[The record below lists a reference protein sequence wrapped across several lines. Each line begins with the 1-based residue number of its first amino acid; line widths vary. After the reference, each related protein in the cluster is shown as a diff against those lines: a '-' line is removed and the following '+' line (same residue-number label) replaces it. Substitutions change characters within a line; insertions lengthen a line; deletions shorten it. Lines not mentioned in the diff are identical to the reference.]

1 MLLSDCKKYFN
12 TEDLYEI
19 LRIEKTATVAQIKK
33 AYYKQSMKWH
43 PDKAD
48 SSEDATKDATA
59 KFQIIT
65 RIYSILSD
73 KERRA
78 LYDESG
84 VVDDEN
90 VLSDEES
97 INVWRQVFKKVTVED
112 IKKFAA
118 QYQGSEEE
126 ENDIVVAYNSWKG
139 DMTMI
144 MNSIM
149 CSTFEDEPR
158 IKAIIDKK
166 ISEGVLKETGKYK
179 SSTNKINTNKRRKK
193 AEKEV
198 VEAEQALKEIK
209 AKEGDGNLQQ
219 LILKRQAERASGAD
233 SFLDNLAAKYG
244 AKTKRSKK

>member
-19 LRIEKTATVAQIKK
+19 LRIERTATVK

-73 KERRA
+73 KERRT

-84 VVDDEN
+84 IVDDEN

-97 INVWRQVFKKVTVED
+97 INVWRQVFKKVTIED

-158 IKAIIDKK
+158 IKVCSAYAHITHLQ
-166 ISEGVLKETGKYK
+166 EGE
-179 SSTNKINTNKRRKK
+179 
-193 AEKEV
+193 
-198 VEAEQALKEIK
+198 
-209 AKEGDGNLQQ
+209 GNLQQ